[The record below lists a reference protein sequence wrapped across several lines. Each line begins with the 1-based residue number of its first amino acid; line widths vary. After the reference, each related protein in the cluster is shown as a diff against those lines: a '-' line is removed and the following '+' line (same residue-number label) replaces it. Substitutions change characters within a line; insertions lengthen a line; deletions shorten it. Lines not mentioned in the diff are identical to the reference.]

1 MNFDFSDEQKMLR
14 GIARKFLKEHCS
26 PDVVRRVL
34 DSGEPYHQD
43 LWKGIA
49 ALEWPGT
56 AIPED
61 YGGIG
66 YGYLELCVLAEELG
80 RAVAPVPFS
89 SSVYLASEALLIA
102 GSEPQRRQFLP
113 RLASGKI
120 IGTFA
125 LAEGAQAPT
134 KSNIE
139 ARVRDG
145 KLYGTKIPVAD
156 GCAADLLV
164 IAARASASS
173 RDVRL
178 YLVELPDERVAREPI
193 QAIDPTRS
201 HARLTFDGALAQPL
215 GSGESAG
222 LPSPPAPHPGGERG
236 EIAGSP
242 GPGARSHWPLIE
254 KLRDR
259 AAVLLAFEQLGGADA
274 ALEMATEY
282 AKNRYAFGRPIGSFQ
297 AIKHKL
303 ADAFIKNE
311 LARSN
316 CYFAA
321 WALSAD
327 TAELSIAAASARI
340 AATEAFEYI
349 AAENIQTHGG
359 IGFTWESDCQLF
371 YRRSKLL
378 ALTLGGVR
386 SWKNRLID
394 QLEQQACVTPELAGV
409 R

>member
-43 LWKGIA
+43 LWNGIA

-113 RLASGKI
+113 RLASGAI

-164 IAARASASS
+164 IAARPSASS

-193 QAIDPTRS
+193 HAIDPTRS

-215 GSGESAG
+215 GSGE
-222 LPSPPAPHPGGERG
+222 
-236 EIAGSP
+236 
-242 GPGARSHWPLIE
+242 SHWPLIE

-303 ADAFIKNE
+303 ADAFIRNE

-378 ALTLGGVR
+378 ALTLGGLR

-394 QLEQQACVTPELAGV
+394 QLEQRACVTPELAGV

>member
-1 MNFDFSDEQKMLR
+1 
-14 GIARKFLKEHCS
+14 
-26 PDVVRRVL
+26 
-34 DSGEPYHQD
+34 
-43 LWKGIA
+43 
-49 ALEWPGT
+49 
-56 AIPED
+56 
-61 YGGIG
+61 
-66 YGYLELCVLAEELG
+66 
-80 RAVAPVPFS
+80 
-89 SSVYLASEALLIA
+89 VYLASEALLIA

-113 RLASGKI
+113 RLASGEI

-125 LAEGAQAPT
+125 LAEGPQAPT

-139 ARVRDG
+139 ASVRDG
-145 KLYGTKIPVAD
+145 KLYGTKMPVAD
-156 GCAADLLV
+156 GGAADLLV
-164 IAARASASS
+164 IAARPSASS

-215 GSGESAG
+215 GSG
-222 LPSPPAPHPGGERG
+222 
-236 EIAGSP
+236 GS
-242 GPGARSHWPLIE
+242 WPLIK

-274 ALEMATEY
+274 ALEMATQY

-321 WALSAD
+321 WALCAD

-378 ALTLGGVR
+378 ALALGGVR
-386 SWKNRLID
+386 TWKNRLIN
-394 QLEQQACVTPELAGV
+394 QLERQACVKP
-409 R
+409 

>member
-14 GIARKFLKEHCS
+14 GIARKFLKEHCG
-26 PDVVRRVL
+26 PGHVRHVL
-34 DSGEPYHQD
+34 DSGEPYDQA

-49 ALEWPGT
+49 ELEWPGT

-89 SSVYLASEALLIA
+89 SSVYLASEALQIA
-102 GSEPQRRQFLP
+102 GSEQQRRKFLP
-113 RLASGKI
+113 RLAAGDVV
-120 IGTFA
+120 GTFA
-125 LAEGAQAPT
+125 LAEGARAPT

-139 ARVRDG
+139 ASVRNG
-145 KLYGTKIPVAD
+145 KLYGTKVPVAD
-156 GCAADLLV
+156 GQVADLLV
-164 IAARASASS
+164 VAARPSVSS
-173 RDVRL
+173 RDVGL
-178 YLVELPDERVAREPI
+178 YLVELPDGRVAREPI
-193 QAIDPTRS
+193 QTIDPTRS
-201 HARLTFDGALAQPL
+201 HASLTFDGAAAQRL
-215 GSGESAG
+215 GSGES
-222 LPSPPAPHPGGERG
+222 
-236 EIAGSP
+236 
-242 GPGARSHWPLIE
+242 HWPVIE
-254 KLRDR
+254 QLRDR

-303 ADAFIKNE
+303 ADAFIRNE

-327 TAELSIAAASARI
+327 AAELSIAAASARI

-378 ALTLGGVR
+378 ALALGGVR

-394 QLEQQACVTPELAGV
+394 QLERRTSVAPELAGV
-409 R
+409 K

>member
-26 PDVVRRVL
+26 PGVVRRVL
-34 DSGEPYHQD
+34 DSGEPYDRD
-43 LWKGIA
+43 LWNGIA
-49 ALEWPGT
+49 ELEWPGT

-80 RAVAPVPFS
+80 RAIAPVPFS
-89 SSVYLASEALLIA
+89 SSVYLASEALQIA
-102 GSEPQRRQFLP
+102 GSQQQRRKFLP
-113 RLASGKI
+113 GLAAGEV

-125 LAEGAQAPT
+125 LAEGPQSPT
-134 KSNIE
+134 ESNIE
-139 ARVRDG
+139 ASVREG
-145 KLYGTKIPVAD
+145 RLYGTKVPVAD

-164 IAARASASS
+164 VAARPSASP

-193 QAIDPTRS
+193 QIIDPTRS
-201 HARLTFDGALAQPL
+201 HASLTFDGAVAQPL
-215 GSGESAG
+215 GSGES
-222 LPSPPAPHPGGERG
+222 
-236 EIAGSP
+236 
-242 GPGARSHWPLIE
+242 HWPVIDR
-254 KLRDR
+254 LRDG

-282 AKNRYAFGRPIGSFQ
+282 AKSRYAFGRPIGSFQ

-303 ADAFIKNE
+303 ADAFIRNE

-327 TAELSIAAASARI
+327 AAELSIAAASARI

-378 ALTLGGVR
+378 ALALGGVR

-394 QLEQQACVTPELAGV
+394 QLERQASLTSELAGV
-409 R
+409 K

>member
-14 GIARKFLKEHCS
+14 GVARKFLKEHCS

-34 DSGEPYHQD
+34 DSGEPYDQD

-89 SSVYLASEALLIA
+89 SSVYLASEALQIA
-102 GSEPQRRQFLP
+102 GSERQRRQFLP
-113 RLASGKI
+113 RLVSGEI

-125 LAEGAQAPT
+125 LAEGARAPT

-139 ARVRDG
+139 ASVRDG

-164 IAARASASS
+164 IAARPSAPS

-178 YLVELPDERVAREPI
+178 YLAELPDERVAREPI

-215 GSGESAG
+215 GSGES
-222 LPSPPAPHPGGERG
+222 
-236 EIAGSP
+236 
-242 GPGARSHWPLIE
+242 HWPLIE

-274 ALEMATEY
+274 ALEMATKY

-303 ADAFIKNE
+303 ADAFIRNE

-378 ALTLGGVR
+378 ALALGGVR
-386 SWKNRLID
+386 TWKNRLIN
-394 QLEQQACVTPELAGV
+394 QLERQACVKP
-409 R
+409 